1 MRERETRNRHCRH
14 GTGNRVC
21 RYYYSRHYTIEQWRE
36 RVIVSDSERDE
47 EESVRAKERKSACLG
62 EREREGGGQTERETD
77 RERERERENGGGCK
91 EPPEFPLLFI
101 SLLFIFILQDFAT
114 VLTRNLIILS
124 LSLIVVCF

>member
-21 RYYYSRHYTIEQWRE
+21 RYYYSRYYTIEQWRE

-77 RERERERENGGGCK
+77 RERERERMGADAEEVPNFPFFLFRFYSFLFCK
-91 EPPEFPLLFI
+91 ILPP
-101 SLLFIFILQDFAT
+101 S
-114 VLTRNLIILS
+114 
-124 LSLIVVCF
+124 